1 MTAKAIAYL
10 AAALALVGSIATCT
24 PAKAQTNEALRAY
37 IATLQPEIQREPQ
50 AIRAS
55 LKRPMV
61 TITTNNVPRVRS
73 ANQKALVKAVVPAL
87 ATREEFRDAPDQDKF
102 LDDLIAAKLAAS
114 ATIGEVRR
122 IVGIQT
128 LRMAILRE
136 GLETAGDESDK
147 PEPVVTR
154 TEGPPRW
161 QALGLAALPTLAEIR
176 GAQE

>member
-1 MTAKAIAYL
+1 MKTLFYL
-10 AAALALVGSIATCT
+10 AAALALVGTLATCT
-24 PAKAQTNEALRAY
+24 PAPAQTNDALRAY
-37 IATLQPEIQREPQ
+37 IATLPPDIQREPQ
-50 AIRAS
+50 AIRAD
-55 LKRPMV
+55 LKRLVV
-61 TITTNNVPRVRS
+61 TETTNTVPRVRS
-73 ANQKALVKAVVPAL
+73 ANQKALVRAVVPAL
-87 ATREEFRDAPDQDKF
+87 ATREEFRGAPDKDKF

-114 ATIGEVRR
+114 ATIGEIRR
-122 IVGIQT
+122 IVGIQA

-147 PEPVVTR
+147 PESVVTR

>member
-1 MTAKAIAYL
+1 MKMLVYL
-10 AAALALVGSIATCT
+10 AAALALVGTLATCT
-24 PAKAQTNEALRAY
+24 PAHAGPLADY
-37 IATLQPEIQREPQ
+37 VATLPEAVQRDAF
-50 AIRAS
+50 AIRAA
-55 LKRPMV
+55 LKRPVV
-61 TITTNNVPRVRS
+61 TLSTNTVPRVRS
-73 ANQKALVKAVVPAL
+73 ANQRALVRAVVPAL
-87 ATREEFRDAPDQDKF
+87 ATREEFRDAPDKDKF

-136 GLETAGDESDK
+136 GLETAGDEADK
-147 PEPVVTR
+147 PERVVTR

-161 QALGLAALPTLAEIR
+161 QALGLPALPTLDEIR